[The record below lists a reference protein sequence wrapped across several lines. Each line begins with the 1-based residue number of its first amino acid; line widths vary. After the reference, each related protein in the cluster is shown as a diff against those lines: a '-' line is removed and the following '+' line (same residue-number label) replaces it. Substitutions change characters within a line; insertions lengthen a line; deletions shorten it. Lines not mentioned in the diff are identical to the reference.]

1 VLCTLVAATIYE
13 TLVALGAIELGSV
26 PGEGPAGEG
35 LVLFIALV
43 AMLAGAGLVAFR
55 PLAPFAP
62 IVAPSAA
69 AFLVARFYTFD
80 PYYLPALRR
89 MSDGGLVSPV
99 LVFAVAA
106 LALCAAAIT
115 SARPQAGR
123 FIAAP
128 VILVCAFLALVVDGG
143 H

>member
-1 VLCTLVAATIYE
+1 MLCALVAATIYE

-26 PGEGPAGEG
+26 PGEGPPGEG
-35 LVLFIALV
+35 LVLFIGLV

-55 PLAPFAP
+55 PLAPFAAL
-62 IVAPSAA
+62 VAPAAA

-123 FIAAP
+123 FMAAP